1 MPRSVLPDSA
11 TSRGYSGSPDRM
23 AAGGGGALWGQLPGP
38 QPTLSPMLCGSSW
51 LKTLVLNALV
61 KAPCVCPGLHV
72 GVFLSLNSG

>member
-1 MPRSVLPDSA
+1 MPRGVLPDSA
-11 TSRGYSGSPDRM
+11 TSKGYSGPPDRM
-23 AAGGGGALWGQLPGP
+23 AGGGPSGGQLPGP

-61 KAPCVCPGLHV
+61 KTPCVCLGLHV